1 MRAIAATGLLAL
13 FAGCVDELQGSNI
26 QFDFSSATAVSGAN
40 DHLTLYAYQADPLV
54 GRLFELQRFEI
65 HKVAN
70 LDSPCFIDVGD
81 HVPHAGLH
89 VSQYAKVIG
98 NDVGIPDITNPPANA
113 TEQAKITAATAVQRQ
128 HNVAL
133 LFGENGIKAVTSASA
148 RTYGAV
154 AADCA
159 AAEGIPPPSCT
170 DDVSNQRR
178 LAACQQAWATDPN
191 FYEGTDRVL
200 TSPLHGTA
208 AGNVDGTNPINLAP
222 VGGAQ
227 FYIAE
232 VLDNFDGYAL
242 YTQPDAQTKPGGDL
256 VLFGTPGT
264 PTRGVIHVHMTNATT
279 PALFADLAIFSDLGQ
294 DHVSF

>member
-1 MRAIAATGLLAL
+1 MRAVATGLLAL
-13 FAGCVDELQGSNI
+13 FAGCVEEFQGSNI
-26 QFDFSSATAVSGAN
+26 QFDFSPATAVSGAS
-40 DHLTLYAYQADPLV
+40 DHLTLYAYQDDPLV

-128 HNVAL
+128 NNVAL
-133 LFGENGIKAVTSASA
+133 LFGDGGIKAVTSAS
-148 RTYGAV
+148 RSNYGLV

-159 AAEGIPPPSCT
+159 AAEGIPPPQCT
-170 DDVSNQRR
+170 DDVSNERR
-178 LAACQQAWATDPN
+178 LAACQEVWNADPDY
-191 FYEGTDRVL
+191 YEGTDRVL
-200 TSPLHGTA
+200 TSPLNGTA

-227 FYIAE
+227 FYIDE
-232 VLDNFDGYAL
+232 IVTNFDGYAL
-242 YTQPDAQTKPGGDL
+242 YAQSDDQTTPGGDL
-256 VLFGTPGT
+256 VLFGTPGI

-279 PALFADLAIFSDLGQ
+279 PLLFADLAIFSDLGQ
-294 DHVSF
+294 DDVSF